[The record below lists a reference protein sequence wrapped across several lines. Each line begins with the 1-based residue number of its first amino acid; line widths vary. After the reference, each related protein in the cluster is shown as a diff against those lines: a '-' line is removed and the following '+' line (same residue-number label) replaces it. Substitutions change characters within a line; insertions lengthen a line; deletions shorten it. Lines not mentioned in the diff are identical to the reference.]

1 MATANDKG
9 AHAPTQP
16 INPFIVP
23 NDAEGTRI
31 QLDAV
36 LAFIQEFEQGQ
47 IEALKNTYPDNTTYV
62 FGLIH
67 VIGGVRDAVKY
78 LSYLDAVPTGNVT
91 RLEVSDD

>member
-1 MATANDKG
+1 MAEANSTG
-9 AHAPTQP
+9 APAPTQP

-31 QLDAV
+31 QVDAV

-47 IEALKNTYPDNTTYV
+47 IEALQISGPPNTKHV
-62 FGLIH
+62 FGLIY
-67 VIGGVRDAVKY
+67 VIAGVRDAVEY

-91 RLEVSDD
+91 KLEVDS